1 MFSLFFRE
9 PPLNNQLN
17 PPMTLHVTPM
27 LVQLDSGVQP
37 RGITLSRQ
45 NSINSQTDRSKAV
58 PTGGLPSG
66 SALRR
71 TSTQFGS
78 SLSQQQQ
85 QQQNASEGYWRNEL
99 HFPVPVAHHEKMVA
113 FDVGPCG
120 SDTVVLDRSA
130 ILEKDKDI
138 FVSVRIVFY
147 A

>member
-1 MFSLFFRE
+1 M
-9 PPLNNQLN
+9 NNQLN

-27 LVQLDSGVQP
+27 LVRRDSGVQS

-45 NSINSQTDRSKAV
+45 NSINSQTDRPKTAS
-58 PTGGLPSG
+58 TGGMPSG

-85 QQQNASEGYWRNEL
+85 QQQSAGEGYWRNEL
-99 HFPVPVAHHEKMVA
+99 HFPVSVAHHEKMVA
-113 FDVGPCG
+113 FDISSCGPDIG
-120 SDTVVLDRSA
+120 VDRSA

-138 FVSVRIVFY
+138 FVSADILC
-147 A
+147 